1 MKCLGSVA
9 KFMPALIFV
18 CCSFDFWLIS
28 LVLASADER
37 KPNVI
42 FILVDD
48 MGYGD
53 LGCYG
58 ATDIRTPNID
68 RLGREGVKLTDHYSN
83 GPVCTP
89 TRAAFI
95 TGRYQQRVGL
105 EWAINRQQKDPGL
118 PASEISVARMLK
130 DNGYAT
136 GMFGKWHLGY
146 KPEFGPNAHG
156 FDEFFGILSG
166 NIDHY
171 SHREVN
177 GEPDLYENT
186 RPVEKSG
193 YSTDLITGRA
203 VDFINRHSAH
213 PFFLYVPYN
222 SVHWPFQ
229 PPDTPSDIRN
239 SETWVRGTRQDYA
252 RMLERIDDGVGQMLQ
267 ALERRGLVKD
277 TFVIFTDDNGGDRLS
292 RNAPLFHR
300 KATLWEGGIRVP
312 CLLRWPGQI
321 PAGQVSSQASITM
334 DLTTTILA
342 ATSTKPPPRRM
353 LDGMNLLPILKGGK
367 PEVERTLFWRIS
379 RDERKQKAVRKGN
392 WKYIRDGDREL
403 LFDLKTDVGERQEL
417 YYQHQEVAS
426 ELRVLL
432 EQWEKEM
439 DRTPP
444 LFSVK

>member
-1 MKCLGSVA
+1 MKRYRNLT
-9 KFMPALIFV
+9 KFMAALISV
-18 CCSFDFWLIS
+18 CCSIAFCLTNRPM
-28 LVLASADER
+28 ATAAER

-58 ATDIRTPNID
+58 AADIRTPNID
-68 RLGREGVKLTDHYSN
+68 RLAREGVKLTDHYSN

-89 TRAAFI
+89 TRAAFL

-105 EWAINRQQKDPGL
+105 EWAIYPGQKHPGL
-118 PASEISVARMLK
+118 PTSETSVARMLK

-136 GMFGKWHLGY
+136 GIFGKWHLGY

-186 RPVEKSG
+186 KPVERSG
-193 YSTDLITGRA
+193 YSTDLITERA
-203 VDFINRHSAH
+203 VSFINRHATH

-229 PPDTPSDIRN
+229 PPDAPGDVRT
-239 SETWVRGTRQDYA
+239 SETWHKGTRGDYA
-252 RMLERIDDGVGQMLQ
+252 RMLERIDDGVGLMLE
-267 ALERRGLVKD
+267 ALERHGLVRD

-292 RNAPLFHR
+292 RNSPFFHR

-312 CLLRWPGQI
+312 CLMRWPGQI
-321 PAGQVSSQASITM
+321 PAGKVSSQASITM
-334 DLTTTILA
+334 DLTATILS
-342 ATSTKPPPRRM
+342 ATVTKSPPRV
-353 LDGMNLLPILKGGK
+353 LDGINLLPILKGET
-367 PEVERTLFWRIS
+367 PEVERTFFWRIF
-379 RDERKQKAVRKGN
+379 RDERKQKAVRKGD

-403 LFDLKTDVGERQEL
+403 LFDLKKDLSERQEL
-417 YYQHQEVAS
+417 YYQYQEVAS
-426 ELRVLL
+426 ELRGLL

>member
-1 MKCLGSVA
+1 MTGFRKPQKFLPVLVWFGCL
-9 KFMPALIFV
+9 AL
-18 CCSFDFWLIS
+18 C
-28 LVLASADER
+28 LASRPAVAASER
-37 KPNVI
+37 KPNII

-58 ATDIRTPNID
+58 ASDIRTPNID
-68 RLGREGVKLTDHYSN
+68 RLAQEGVKLTDHYSN

-105 EWAINRQQKDPGL
+105 EWAIFPGQKEPGL
-118 PASEISVARMLK
+118 PVSETSIARMLK

-136 GMFGKWHLGY
+136 GIFGKWHLGY

-171 SHREVN
+171 SHREIN

-186 RPVEKSG
+186 RPVEQSG
-193 YSTDLITGRA
+193 YSTDLITSRA
-203 VDFINRHSAH
+203 VNFIHRHAAH
-213 PFFLYVPYN
+213 PFFLYVPCN

-229 PPDTPSDIRN
+229 PPGAPSDIRTR
-239 SETWVRGTRQDYA
+239 ETWHQGTRQDYA
-252 RMLERIDDGVGQMLQ
+252 RMLERIDDGVGLMLE
-267 ALERRGLVKD
+267 ALERHGLARETLIV
-277 TFVIFTDDNGGDRLS
+277 FTDDNGGDRLS
-292 RNAPLFHR
+292 HNAPLFHR

-321 PAGQVSSQASITM
+321 PAGRVSGQASITM
-334 DLTTTILA
+334 DLTATILA
-342 ATSTKPPPRRM
+342 ATGTEPPAGRE
-353 LDGMNLLPILKGGK
+353 LDGMDLLPILKGEK
-367 PEVERTLFWRIS
+367 PEKERTFFWRIF
-379 RDERKQKAVRKGN
+379 RDERKQKAVRKGD

-403 LFDLKTDVGERQEL
+403 LFNLKEDMGERHEL
-417 YYQHQEVAS
+417 YYRHQEVAA
-426 ELRVLL
+426 ELRGLL
-432 EQWEKEM
+432 EQWEKDM

-444 LFSVK
+444 MFSVK